1 VADVALVFPFELG
14 DGTPWVLPPLGI
26 GYIASVLDQRRI
38 GRSIVDCTFSGID
51 AAIERIRTERPRVVG
66 VYSMVTLGQSARRV
80 ARELRGSVEWLVA
93 GGPLPTAYP
102 ESFLEEFDIVV
113 LGEADFAF
121 PALVSRLLAGE
132 GPAGVPGVVRREGG
146 STVTGG
152 PPVNVS
158 DLDSVPHPAR
168 AEFPNTRYMSYWT
181 EHFGYAPASIVATRG
196 CPYTC
201 DFCSRPVSGADFRA
215 RSPEDVVAEAAEVR
229 ALGYRHLWFADDAF
243 TYDTDLV
250 LAICD
255 GLEGLGVRWDCLSR
269 VDRIDDD
276 LVAAMARA
284 GLHKVYLGVESGSD
298 ATLRL
303 MRKGTT
309 VAEAR
314 SAIKTFAAH
323 GVRTAGFFMVGYPGE
338 TLPDAWSTVEMSALA
353 GLDEVSF
360 TVPYPLPGSPLHDR
374 YRAYIDPMREWGRER
389 ENTPF
394 IETGIPE
401 AALKTL
407 IETATEAHRL
417 ASGGRREEAVG
428 LLARRR
434 RECERM
440 VGEHEAAP
448 VAQGQGLR

>member
-1 VADVALVFPFELG
+1 
-14 DGTPWVLPPLGI
+14 
-26 GYIASVLDQRRI
+26 
-38 GRSIVDCTFSGID
+38 
-51 AAIERIRTERPRVVG
+51 
-66 VYSMVTLGQSARRV
+66 M
-80 ARELRGSVEWLVA
+80 A

-102 ESFLEEFDIVV
+102 GSFLGDFDLVV
-113 LGEADFAF
+113 LGEADYAF
-121 PALVSRLLAGE
+121 PDLVGRLLAGE

-146 STVTGG
+146 STVSSG
-152 PPVNVS
+152 PPGHVR
-158 DLDSVPHPAR
+158 DLDAVPHPAR
-168 AEFPNTRYMSYWT
+168 AEFPNTRYMAYWM

-196 CPYTC
+196 CPYSC
-201 DFCSRPVSGADFRA
+201 DFCSRPVSGDDFRA
-215 RSPEDVVAEAAEVR
+215 RSPDDVVAEAAEVR

-250 LAICD
+250 LAICE
-255 GLEGLGVRWDCLSR
+255 GLEGVGVRWDCLSR

-276 LVAAMARA
+276 MAASMARA
-284 GLHKVYLGVESGSD
+284 GLSKVYLGVESGSD

-303 MRKGTT
+303 MGKGTT

-314 SAIKTFAAH
+314 SAIRTFAAH

-374 YRAYIDPMREWGRER
+374 YRTYIDPMREWGRER

-394 IETGIPE
+394 IETDIPE
-401 AALKTL
+401 ATLRML

-417 ASGGRREEAVG
+417 ASGGRREEAVE

-440 VGEHEAAP
+440 VGDREAA
-448 VAQGQGLR
+448 VAARGQVLR